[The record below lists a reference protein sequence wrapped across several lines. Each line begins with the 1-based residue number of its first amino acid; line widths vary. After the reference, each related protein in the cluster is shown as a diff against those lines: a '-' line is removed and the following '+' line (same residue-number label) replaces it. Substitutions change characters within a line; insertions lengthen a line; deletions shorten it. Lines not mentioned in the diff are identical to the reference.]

1 MRVFFAVSASV
12 SIVSSADRLYN
23 MTTSNIQYGKG
34 EQNMNSSKL
43 IRALLCLFMVMVMLV
58 TTVPVSFAA
67 DSESGMTVKEV
78 MKHFEKSVQKPR
90 QASVLDEPVEMTVAS
105 KNGNYINV
113 MSKPRNGKALG
124 KAKEDKTIV
133 VYAKQGGYALGVVKG
148 TSIGGWIDELYLT
161 WEKENYTKTGAA
173 GESLDLDEIMDK
185 FDPSVQEPKKASIL
199 DESEEMVVKA
209 KHGHFINVMSAP
221 KGGKE
226 IQKAKDGKTV
236 YVYARQNGYALA
248 IVRGTSIGG
257 WMDENLL
264 KFK

>member
-1 MRVFFAVSASV
+1 MK
-12 SIVSSADRLYN
+12 
-23 MTTSNIQYGKG
+23 Q
-34 EQNMNSSKL
+34 SKL
-43 IRALLCLFMVMVMLV
+43 FKIVLSALLVMVLLV
-58 TTVPVSFAA
+58 ASVPVSYAA
-67 DSESGMTVKEV
+67 ESESDMTVKEI
-78 MKHFEKSVQKPR
+78 MKKFDKSVQKPR
-90 QASVLDEPVEMTVAS
+90 QVSVLEEPVEMTVAS

-124 KAKEDKTIV
+124 KAKEDKTVI

-148 TSIGGWIDELYLT
+148 TSIGGWMDELYLT
-161 WEKENYTKTGAA
+161 WDKENYTEIGAA
-173 GESLDLDEIMDK
+173 GESLDLDEIMEK
-185 FDPSVQEPKKASIL
+185 FDNLVTEPKKGSIL
-199 DESEEMVVKA
+199 DESEEMVIKA
-209 KHGHFINVMSAP
+209 KHGHYINVMSAP

-236 YVYARQNGYALA
+236 YVYARQGGYALA